1 MDFIEEYWWIFLFP
15 LIAIGMFL
23 HFRRERE
30 RTRVMGL
37 AAARLNLVFQKEDP
51 LLLFRECSLL
61 TKLSGRIRNVSKGEV
76 GGCEMVLLDYNYTVG
91 FGESTTSVTQTV
103 SAVRVA
109 GLKLPAFLLEAKRA
123 RWTDM
128 KFDSHPRF
136 SKKYRLNGAGADWP
150 AIRQLFGSY
159 ILEFFQQSSRGVSV
173 ECDGQW
179 MVIRHSEVGVNR
191 FATAED
197 IKRLSGGKPDADFA
211 VNFQEALMRKY
222 FEETM
227 QIVDVFRHST

>member
-15 LIAIGMFL
+15 LIPIGMYL

-37 AAARLNLVFQKEDP
+37 AAARLNLVFQKEEP
-51 LLLFRECSLL
+51 LLPFRECSLL
-61 TKLSGRIRNVSKGEV
+61 AKLSGRIRNVSKGEV

-91 FGESTTSVTQTV
+91 LGEGATSATQTV

-123 RWTDM
+123 RFKGM
-128 KFDSHPRF
+128 KFDSHPQF
-136 SKKYRLNGAGADWP
+136 SKKYRLTGADET

-159 ILEFFQQSSRGVSV
+159 VLEFFQHARGGSV
-173 ECDGQW
+173 ECDGEW
-179 MVIRHSEVGVNR
+179 MIIYNSMV
-191 FATAED
+191 
-197 IKRLSGGKPDADFA
+197 DADEERA
-211 VNFQEALMRKY
+211 IIADVTRLADGQADTGVGIHEALMRKY
-222 FEETM
+222 LEETKR
-227 QIVDVFRHST
+227 ILDVFRHST